1 MKLSVLKMP
10 DLAQAGQLTGKRVF
24 IRSEMNVPRSDG
36 EIADDTRIKASLP
49 AIRMALD
56 AGAAVMVTT
65 HLGRPKEGEVH
76 PGDSLAPIAERLT
89 KMLGLPVPWRR
100 RWVDGGGGAPGRGA
114 VA

>member
-1 MKLSVLKMP
+1 MMKLSVLKMQ
-10 DLAQAGQLTGKRVF
+10 DLAQSGQLKGKRVF
-24 IRSEMNVPRSDG
+24 IRSDMNVPMSDG

-76 PGDSLAPIAERLT
+76 PGDSRSEEQRLNSSH
-89 KMLGLPVPWRR
+89 V
-100 RWVDGGGGAPGRGA
+100 AISYA
-114 VA
+114 VF